1 MSDYAAQK
9 KWKSTKQT
17 ERSSPDQKKKS
28 EFAN

>member
-17 ERSSPDQKKKS
+17 ERSSPDQKS